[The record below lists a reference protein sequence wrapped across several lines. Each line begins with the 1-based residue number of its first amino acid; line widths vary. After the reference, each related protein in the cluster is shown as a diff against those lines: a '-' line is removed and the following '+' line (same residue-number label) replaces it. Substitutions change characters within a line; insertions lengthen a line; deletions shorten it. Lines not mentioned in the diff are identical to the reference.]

1 MPKTIDWMY
10 HRKSCE
16 TCKKA
21 QASIGGIAADI
32 TETVDATKT
41 RFDGPAALELIAGM
55 TTMIALK
62 GKKRV
67 DFDLKG
73 DRPSDEM
80 LLSHLIGPTG
90 NLRAPTMKVGTI
102 LVVGFQEG
110 AYREVL
116 G

>member
-21 QASIGGIAADI
+21 QTAIGGLTAD
-32 TETVDATKT
+32 TRETVDATKT
-41 RFDGPAALELIAGM
+41 RFDGPAALKLIAGM

-62 GKKRV
+62 GKKRL

-73 DRPSDEM
+73 DRPTDDV
-80 LLSHLIGPTG
+80 LLAHLIGPTG
-90 NLRAPTMKVGTI
+90 NLRAPTIKVGTT
-102 LVVGFQEG
+102 LVVGFQEE